1 MPRRD
6 WRPIGVLTND
16 DLALPLDDLATTE
29 REYLGQQAV
38 PGIEAWDLGEGALG
52 TDRHPLDHKRG
63 AHVVHLEQFYLSN
76 LSFVRSMRLVR
87 ACAAS
92 HSSERASWC
101 SPGTCLL
108 PTGLSVLAPQ
118 RRQIAIRPLV
128 SGR

>member
-6 WRPIGVLTND
+6 WRPGGVLTKTLPSRSTTLSRPRGNTLVNKRYPTSRPGT
-16 DLALPLDDLATTE
+16 LAKAP
-29 REYLGQQAV
+29 
-38 PGIEAWDLGEGALG
+38 WG
-52 TDRHPLDHKRG
+52 TDRHPFGYKRG
-63 AHVVHLEQFYLSN
+63 AHIEHLEQIYLSN
-76 LSFVRSMRLVR
+76 LSLVRSMRLVR

-101 SPGTCLL
+101 SPGTCLV
-108 PTGLSVLAPQ
+108 PPGLSVLAPQ